1 MGFHGALLLRGLPDG
16 TAQPNSTLAATI
28 TDSLTAGLA
37 NGAEVGYTDINS
49 ELKKYP
55 KEGEPY
61 QYTGT
66 REHVAEIAAAL
77 PEQDDE
83 LLRRGWEDI
92 SHPNKRGHGFHVYRE
107 SSTGLKIQFD
117 VAKPNPK
124 GETGRNHYHI
134 FNPDVHN
141 YDDKYL
147 DIFGNPVAKGTE
159 ESHIFPKGG

>member
-16 TAQPNSTLAATI
+16 PAQPNSTLAATI
-28 TDSLTAGLA
+28 TASLTAGLA